1 MTPRLKEIFNKEIQP
16 ALKDQFG
23 FKNIYMAPRIEK
35 NCFKYGSWF
44 RWFRL

>member
-23 FKNIYMAPRIEK
+23 FKNNILGMELESQVWNR
-35 NCFKYGSWF
+35 S
-44 RWFRL
+44 